1 MGLRGSGVLNRE
13 EPGVSVLLLSV
24 PVETGCVTGCLTSHL
39 AVR

>member
-24 PVETGCVTGCLTSHL
+24 PVGTSSVTGRLTSHL
-39 AVR
+39 PVR